1 MLDLLVELMA
11 VADGRCAY
19 AEARPLARV
28 EEDVSVRNGRVE
40 SVGHDA
46 SEGIGVRVRV
56 GGGWGFAATR
66 EMSRAGA
73 ETALARAI
81 AIAEAQ
87 PAGPAPPLAP
97 VEPARGHWSS
107 TFAIDPLALAL
118 DEKLGLLAAAEAAL
132 RGDA

>member
-40 SVGHDA
+40 SVGLEE

-66 EMSRAGA
+66 DVSRAGA
-73 ETALARAI
+73 EAALAPAI
-81 AIAEAQ
+81 AIPEAP
-87 PAGPAPPLAP
+87 PAAPERPLAP
-97 VEPARGHWSS
+97 VEPASGHWAS
-107 TFAIDPLALAL
+107 TFAVDPFTVSLE
-118 DEKLGLLAAAEAAL
+118 D
-132 RGDA
+132 